1 MDKDGLMS
9 MDEATGTKDQKGRK
23 RKRANMRT
31 NETNLDLKTTIL
43 KKVLLVRLANMVKSI
58 AKHISSTMQE
68 M

>member
-9 MDEATGTKDQKGRK
+9 MDEATGTKAQKGRN
-23 RKRANMRT
+23 RKRANMKT
-31 NETNLDLKTTIL
+31 NETNLDLKTTRL

-58 AKHISSTMQE
+58 AKHIFSTMQE